1 MSQGASKSDLLK
13 KCGFVTDEGEVDEEI
28 IEIPFVGEPNKSATW
43 KPTGFPKPVK
53 RYQIVWESHDLNLE
67 EPYYWVHLYY
77 EHDLAFHRI
86 IKTEDVFAAAENSAF
101 FGVSQQRLGAQQ
113 DKISQYL
120 ATIGKM
126 VKELFQLV
134 RELRIL
140 DERII
145 YYADATAQLERDF
158 NKREKAS
165 EITLKG
171 IFIDL
176 VEGGAK
182 NAASVYGMARELEF
196 TTLPD
201 LFFDAPPMK
210 HHEVDNYVNN
220 LDFNRKVLEVLKR
233 HLTQFVIWKERTWSE
248 INTRRRFTLQY
259 LRQHYEIIKMYMTWV
274 KPYLR
279 HVQRLTMMKGFQSH
293 PEIVSAFES
302 SLIDVEIMGVRKW
315 KTYNTVIISTF
326 NFHTHPGLKFVQ
338 EGYQRGPIHVGKMVV
353 TFRGYVWTEEQI
365 QNYIKYK
372 DAEDFELLK
381 TVSGAVQAAMDAL
394 GDELLKYLEEAGST
408 EHAEPAH
415 AEKTTTFNRM
425 FMGILGPKKPDKH
438 SEKHKKEDKFEMK
451 QDENNVRENM
461 KIRLWL
467 LFKNFKKG
475 HGMMQW

>member
-1 MSQGASKSDLLK
+1 MSHDNSALLK
-13 KCGFVTDEGEVDEEI
+13 KYGFEEEI
-28 IEIPFVGEPNKSATW
+28 EEVPFVGDPGKGATYH
-43 KPTGFPKPVK
+43 PTGFPKPTK
-53 RYQIVWESHDLNLE
+53 RYRIIWEGHELNLE
-67 EPYYWVHLYY
+67 EPYYWVHMYY
-77 EHDLAFHRI
+77 EQDLAFPKI
-86 IKTEDVFAAAENSAF
+86 IKTEDAFAAAENSAF

-196 TTLPD
+196 TTLPA

-279 HVQRLTMMKGFQSH
+279 HVQRLSMMKGFESNA
-293 PEIVSAFES
+293 EIVSAFES
-302 SLIDVEIMGVRKW
+302 SLIDVEILGYRKW
-315 KTYNTVIISTF
+315 KHYCTVILSTF

-338 EGYQRGPIHVGKMVV
+338 EGYQRGPIHVGKMVM
-353 TFRGYVWTEEQI
+353 TLRGYIWTEEEI
-365 QNYIKYK
+365 HNYIKFK
-372 DAEDFELLK
+372 EAEDFELLK

-408 EHAEPAH
+408 E
-415 AEKTTTFNRM
+415 
-425 FMGILGPKKPDKH
+425 
-438 SEKHKKEDKFEMK
+438 
-451 QDENNVRENM
+451 
-461 KIRLWL
+461 
-467 LFKNFKKG
+467 
-475 HGMMQW
+475 

>member
-1 MSQGASKSDLLK
+1 MSHGGSKGEILK
-13 KCGFVTDEGEVDEEI
+13 KFGFVDDNGNPNEEI
-28 IEIPFVGEPNKSATW
+28 EEVPFVGDPGKSATW
-43 KPTGFPKPVK
+43 VHTGFPKPAK
-53 RYQIVWESHDLNLE
+53 RYRIVWESHDLNLE

-77 EHDLAFHRI
+77 EHDLAFAKI

-140 DERII
+140 DERIT
-145 YYADATAQLERDF
+145 YYADATAQLDKEVT
-158 NKREKAS
+158 KREKAS

-201 LFFDAPPMK
+201 LFFDAPPM
-210 HHEVDNYVNN
+210 HHNEIDAYVNK
-220 LDFNRKVLEVLKR
+220 LEFNRKVLEVLKR

-248 INTRRRFTLQY
+248 IKTRRRFTLQY

-279 HVQRLTMMKGFQSH
+279 HVQRLTMMKGFQSS
-293 PEIVSAFES
+293 PEIVSAFEA
-302 SLIDVEIMGVRKW
+302 SLIDVEMMGIRKW
-315 KTYNTVIISTF
+315 EKYNTVIISTF
-326 NFHTHPGLKFVQ
+326 QFRTHPGMKFVQ
-338 EGYQRGPIHVGKMVV
+338 EGYQRGPIHVGEMTV
-353 TFRGYVWTEEQI
+353 TFRGYVWTDEQI
-365 QNYIKYK
+365 DNYIKMK
-372 DAEDFELLK
+372 DADDFELLK
-381 TVSGAVQAAMDAL
+381 TVSGAVEAAMDAL
-394 GDELLKYLEEAGST
+394 GDELLKYLEEAGSI
-408 EHAEPAH
+408 EHAEHAH
-415 AEKTTTFNRM
+415 EEKTTTFNRM
-425 FMGILGPKKPDKH
+425 FMDVLGPKKPKH
-438 SEKHKKEDKFEMK
+438 EKHKSSKEDKFKLKEEEK
-451 QDENNVRENM
+451 KVADNL

-475 HGMMQW
+475 HGMMHW